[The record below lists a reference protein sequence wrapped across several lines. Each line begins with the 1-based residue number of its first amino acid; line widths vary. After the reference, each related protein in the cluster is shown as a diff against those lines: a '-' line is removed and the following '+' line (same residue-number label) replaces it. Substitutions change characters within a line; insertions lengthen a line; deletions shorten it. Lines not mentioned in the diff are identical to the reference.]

1 MRQIQQLV
9 QVLAIV
15 FQLKRDGQRE
25 DVQIQIESGLQG
37 ALGTGIVD
45 LLNMEIDEIVS
56 LCTPEQKL
64 NEDLLFVV
72 AELVEQIGLV
82 EGPVPAP
89 GKAAALKKALG
100 IYKFVASSGETIPFD
115 IHERIERLQT
125 EVAES

>member
-82 EGPVPAP
+82 EVPVPAP
-89 GKAAALKKALG
+89 GKAAALKKALE
-100 IYKFVASSGETIPFD
+100 IYKFVKDKFKHSYALKSIF
-115 IHERIERLQT
+115 
-125 EVAES
+125 